1 MLVQWR
7 QCHCIIQN
15 PDCGIQSN
23 PVVPGESLRTS
34 LLVNG
39 NRSEASPKECTD
51 SQEEEEEEPGNS
63 QGQQTAIPQGQSR
76 MSAAYSLGE

>member
-1 MLVQWR
+1 MCVCVGTVSLYNLEPRLWK
-7 QCHCIIQN
+7 
-15 PDCGIQSN
+15 SN
-23 PVVPGESLRTS
+23 PVVFGESLRTS

-39 NRSEASPKECTD
+39 NRTEVSPKESTD
-51 SQEEEEEEPGNS
+51 SQEEEEEEPSNS